1 MGAIGVF
8 DSGYGGLTVL
18 KSLLEYMPDYDFIY
32 YGDNKRAPYGTRS
45 FEEVYEFTLE
55 AVKQLFDKGCPL
67 VILACNTASAKALR
81 SIQRKYL
88 PEAAPDHRVLGV
100 IRPSAE
106 VVGAL
111 SKTHHIGLLATE
123 GTVRSESYR
132 LELEKFSPHIE
143 LFQHACPA
151 WVPLIED
158 NKAHSEAGKKQIRE
172 DIEQLLSMSPDI
184 DTILLA
190 CTHYPIL
197 ASYLRTIIPD
207 TVRIVSQGDIVAE
220 SLEDYLSR
228 HPEIDQQLSRKGTVS
243 YFTSGSPDL
252 FDQQAE
258 KIIHMKTNARSIEG
272 GPFK

>member
-88 PEAAPDHRVLGV
+88 PEAAPDKRVLGV

-106 VVGAL
+106 VVGRL

-151 WVPLIED
+151 WVPLIEAG
-158 NKAHSEAGKKQIRE
+158 NAHSEEGQKQVKE
-172 DIEQLLSMSPDI
+172 DVRKLLEMSPDM

-197 ASYLRTIIPD
+197 ASYLQTIIPD
-207 TVRIVSQGDIVAE
+207 TVQLVSQGDIVAE
-220 SLEDYLSR
+220 SLKNYLYR
-228 HPEIDQQLSRKGTVS
+228 HPEIDQQLTKTASVT
-243 YFTSGSPDL
+243 YYTSGSPEL
-252 FDQQAE
+252 FNQQAE
-258 KIIHMKTNARSIEG
+258 KIIHMKTNARSIEDR
-272 GPFK
+272 PF